1 MSDICFGSIDHAA
14 EQKFTVYRTKY
25 LSTKSEVKGN
35 PTESQQNVWDHLN
48 NFGLDTIVYLPD
60 PKYRTKAIC
69 TVTHHVPNNLIT
81 STSNTFDHTK
91 SKIKIMRPQ
100 QYPNQDIDKI
110 TAKYLT
116 QAEQLDIAGYF
127 DCSLIL
133 NMFLCAS
140 RDDEEPHHN
149 MNNLRKIKLKVFN
162 KQLFSYQTKRI
173 KPIDTSHKDYHSMMS
188 TMLLSTITRHSATI
202 TFGNQ
207 QSC

>member
-1 MSDICFGSIDHAA
+1 MIH
-14 EQKFTVYRTKY
+14 
-25 LSTKSEVKGN
+25 
-35 PTESQQNVWDHLN
+35 
-48 NFGLDTIVYLPD
+48 
-60 PKYRTKAIC
+60 
-69 TVTHHVPNNLIT
+69 NLIT

-110 TAKYLT
+110 TAKYST
-116 QAEQLDIAGYF
+116 QVEQLNIAGYF

-140 RDDEEPHHN
+140 RDDKEPHHN
-149 MNNLRKIKLKVFN
+149 MNNPRKIKLKVFN
-162 KQLFSYQTKRI
+162 KQLFSYSTKRI
-173 KPIDTSHKDYHSMMS
+173 KSINTSHKHYPSMMS

-207 QSC
+207 QSY